1 MEDEHDALLWNYSN
15 IFSRL
20 MESVLVINFSSCRI
34 FKRKLQLVL
43 KKEKSILGEF

>member
-1 MEDEHDALLWNYSN
+1 MMHYYGTTLN